1 MKTPYQ
7 FNDSSSLSRREWIGS
22 GLATCGYLA
31 AAGLALGQSKEK
43 LAPKGYTLPGPVTNL
58 GRAPGLQT
66 RLISENPSGE
76 RTYAVIFAK
85 GDEIMSG
92 LTEFAVREKLVAGH
106 FTAIGALESARFGW
120 FDRAESAY
128 RDIPIDHQVELIS
141 LIGDMGVV
149 NGAPQIHA
157 HGAVGFPDGQV
168 HGGHML
174 EAVVWPTLELFFTA
188 YRTPLIKTRDAETNL
203 FLFDLKEKKDGSKP

>member
-1 MKTPYQ
+1 VKTRNQ
-7 FNDSSSLSRREWIGS
+7 FNDSSSLSRRQWIGS

-31 AAGLALGQSKEK
+31 AGGLALGQPEEK
-43 LAPKGYTLPGPVTNL
+43 SAPKGYTLPGPVANL

-66 RLISENPSGE
+66 RLIAENPSGE
-76 RTYAVIFAK
+76 RTYAVIFAE

-106 FTAIGALESARFGW
+106 FTAIGALERARFGW
-120 FDRAESAY
+120 FDRAQNAY
-128 RDIPIDHQVELIS
+128 RNIPIDHQVEMIS
-141 LIGDMGVV
+141 LIGDVGLV

-174 EAVVWPTLELFFTA
+174 EAIVWPTLELFFTA
-188 YRTPLIKTRDAETNL
+188 YSTPLIKTHDAETSL
-203 FLFDLKEKKDGSKP
+203 FLFDLKERKEGSK

>member
-1 MKTPYQ
+1 MKTPNQ
-7 FNDSSSLSRREWIGS
+7 FNDSLSLSRRQWIGS

-31 AAGLALGQSKEK
+31 AGGLALGQAEK
-43 LAPKGYTLPGPVTNL
+43 KTAPKGYTLPGPATNL

-120 FDRAESAY
+120 FDRAQNAY
-128 RDIPIDHQVELIS
+128 RNIPIDHQVEMIS
-141 LIGDMGVV
+141 LMATLAWPMARPKSTHMGRWASLTAKCRAGICWKPSCGRRW
-149 NGAPQIHA
+149 NCFLRHIA
-157 HGAVGFPDGQV
+157 HQSSKHV
-168 HGGHML
+168 
-174 EAVVWPTLELFFTA
+174 TLKRISFS
-188 YRTPLIKTRDAETNL
+188 LI
-203 FLFDLKEKKDGSKP
+203 

>member
-1 MKTPYQ
+1 VKTSHQ
-7 FNDSSSLSRREWIGS
+7 FHDSSSLSRRQWIGS

-31 AAGLALGQSKEK
+31 AGGLALGQSEEK
-43 LAPKGYTLPGPVTNL
+43 SAPKGYTLPGPVTNL

-66 RLISENPSGE
+66 RLIAENPSGE

-120 FDRAESAY
+120 FDRAQNAY
-128 RDIPIDHQVELIS
+128 RNIPIDHQVEMIS
-141 LIGDMGVV
+141 LIGDVGLV

-174 EAVVWPTLELFFTA
+174 EAIVWPTLELFFTA
-188 YRTPLIKTRDAETNL
+188 YSTPLIKTHDAETNL
-203 FLFDLKEKKDGSKP
+203 FLFDLKERKDASK